1 MTRRDTHGNEGGSIT
16 CRDML
21 YLEAMHGRVGKGE
34 GGRGGVEKRKDRR
47 GEVMRGE
54 KSTPIGQRI

>member
-1 MTRRDTHGNEGGSIT
+1 
-16 CRDML
+16 
-21 YLEAMHGRVGKGE
+21 LEAMHGRVGKGE